1 MRGIVYIITNE
12 AMPGYVKVGK
22 TTTSPEQRMRELD
35 TSGVPL
41 PFECFYAA
49 EVADCHQAERL
60 LYDAFADVRVRSR
73 REFFEISPERV
84 ASALRL
90 AALQDVTPRDDVVED
105 AEDERALNEARRRR
119 GRFNFKIVG
128 IQPGTVLTLAKDET
142 KTCEVID
149 NHRVRYR
156 DEVMSLSQAALKAI
170 HELGYTWKA
179 VSGPENWEHDGQT
192 LDELRR
198 EVETGED

>member
-1 MRGIVYIITNE
+1 
-12 AMPGYVKVGK
+12 
-22 TTTSPEQRMRELD
+22 MRELD

-49 EVADCHQAERL
+49 EVADCHQAEKL
-60 LYDAFADVRVRSR
+60 LHDAFADNRVRSR

-142 KTCEVID
+142 KTCVVID
-149 NHRVRYR
+149 NQRVRYL

-179 VSGPENWEHDGQT
+179 VSGPENWEHEGQT

-198 EVETGED
+198 EVEAGED